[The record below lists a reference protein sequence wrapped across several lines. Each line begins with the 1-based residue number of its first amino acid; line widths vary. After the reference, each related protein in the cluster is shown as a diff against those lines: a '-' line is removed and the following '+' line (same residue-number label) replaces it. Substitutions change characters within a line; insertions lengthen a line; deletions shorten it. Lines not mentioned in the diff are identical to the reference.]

1 MLLAKNPNQLPAVC
15 RKINACNVA
24 PLQQKQ
30 VQLVLTR
37 HTNPKAEFLCF
48 LDNHRNG

>member
-1 MLLAKNPNQLPAVC
+1 
-15 RKINACNVA
+15 
-24 PLQQKQ
+24 